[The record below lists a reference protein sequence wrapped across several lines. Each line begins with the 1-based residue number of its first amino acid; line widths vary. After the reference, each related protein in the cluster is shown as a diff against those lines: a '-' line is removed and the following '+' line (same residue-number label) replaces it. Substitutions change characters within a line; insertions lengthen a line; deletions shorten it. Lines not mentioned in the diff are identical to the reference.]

1 MKNDIKTDSTVLGT
15 SRLGSAKAVN
25 KYTLQGLS
33 LTVDSLGSFNSMI
46 LVVINKH
53 ISDQYHQC

>member
-1 MKNDIKTDSTVLGT
+1 MTLKQTVLYLGT